1 MRSKLDLLMPPLR
14 GTVVAGDQ
22 PHPMHA
28 PEVAVDERIPRL
40 RLLGRALGETK
51 MPSRVL
57 LPRVRLEERVLLTRA
72 RQGMVVFVPPGD
84 SADPTRS
91 PSFYSST
98 FEYLKELGIS
108 EIR

>member
-1 MRSKLDLLMPPLR
+1 
-14 GTVVAGDQ
+14 
-22 PHPMHA
+22 
-28 PEVAVDERIPRL
+28 
-40 RLLGRALGETK
+40 
-51 MPSRVL
+51 
-57 LPRVRLEERVLLTRA
+57 
-72 RQGMVVFVPPGD
+72 MVVFVPPGD